1 MTPNKC
7 TFAVLSMKKA
17 ILQLHLAV
25 LLAGFTGVLG
35 RLITLREGPLVWY
48 RMGITTVAMLLFLLW
63 KGKLK
68 KISVKEILGIAY
80 VGFLLGIHWLC
91 FYGSIKYANVSIA
104 LVCFSA
110 SAFFAAFL
118 DPLIMKHKFSFQE
131 MLLSLIA
138 ILGIYIIMHF
148 DKRFTIGII
157 LGLLAAFFSALF
169 TVLSKRLTK
178 KHDAYTM
185 TLYELGAGFVF
196 VTILLP
202 FYLAVFPQT
211 VMVPTALDWIYLL
224 ILSIACTV
232 WAFVLAFK
240 SLKKVSSFTTNLTYN
255 LEPVYGIL
263 LAFLIFH
270 ENEHLNKNFYWGF
283 SLIVISVVL
292 QSLRML
298 HVRKRIQRKLPAK
311 FKIPWG

>member
-1 MTPNKC
+1 
-7 TFAVLSMKKA
+7 MKKA

-25 LLAGFTGVLG
+25 LLAGFTGILG
-35 RLITLREGPLVWY
+35 RLITLKEGPLVWY
-48 RMGITTVAMLLFLLW
+48 RMGITTIAMIIFLMW

-68 KISVKEILGIAY
+68 KISIKEIWGIAY

-110 SAFFAAFL
+110 SAFFSAFL
-118 DPLIMKHKFSFQE
+118 DPIIMKHKFSLKE
-131 MLLSLIA
+131 TLLSLIA

-148 DKRFTIGII
+148 DKRYVIGII
-157 LGLLAAFFSALF
+157 LGLMAAFFSALF
-169 TVLSKRLTK
+169 TVLSKRLTR
-178 KHDAYTM
+178 KHDPYTM

-196 VTILLP
+196 ITFLLP
-202 FYLAVFPQT
+202 FYLYIFPHT
-211 VMVPTALDWIYLL
+211 VMVPTTLDWVYLL

-232 WAFVLAFK
+232 WAFILVFS

-270 ENEHLNKNFYWGF
+270 ENESLNKNFYWGF
-283 SLIVISVVL
+283 ALIAISVGL

-298 HVRKRIQRKLPAK
+298 HVRRRLQRKLPAR